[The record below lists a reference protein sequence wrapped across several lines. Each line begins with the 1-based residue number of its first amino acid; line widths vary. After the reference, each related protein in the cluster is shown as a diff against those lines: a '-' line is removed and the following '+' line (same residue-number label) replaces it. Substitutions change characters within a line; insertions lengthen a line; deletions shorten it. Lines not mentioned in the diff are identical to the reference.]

1 MGTERKQFTQEQGG
15 FNWVWVT
22 ITQVRES
29 RRLGRGPEV
38 PGLTTNSKK
47 RAALAEGRGYP
58 GIGRTY
64 VKGDSQV
71 LG

>member
-1 MGTERKQFTQEQGG
+1 MGIERKQSTQEQGG
-15 FNWVWVT
+15 FNWVWVRT
-22 ITQVRES
+22 TQVRES

-38 PGLTTNSKK
+38 RGITMNSKK
-47 RAALAEGRGYP
+47 TAALAGGRGYP

-64 VKGDSQV
+64 AKGDSEV